1 MLNFLIRRF
10 LSFIPVLF
18 VCTVATFALMKMA
31 PGGPWDRDS
40 ESKPVP
46 PLVRKLLD
54 ERYGLNKPAW
64 RQYVGYMLGDFDKDG
79 AFVCGA
85 LCGNLGPSYRQYGKN
100 VEEVL
105 FGAPGPDRGFLDSK
119 FGHSLRLGVMALML
133 ALAVG
138 VPAGVL
144 AALKQGSVVDHVIT
158 LLTNIGVA
166 VPNFVLAFFAIVVL
180 AVGLKL
186 MPVVQRS
193 WDGVVP
199 WLLPALI
206 FGFGMLAT
214 TSRLMRG
221 ALIEVM
227 RLDYIRTARAKGA
240 REGSVIW
247 RHMLRNA
254 LIPVATTLGPAFAG
268 LITGSLV
275 IETIF
280 GVPGTGRDFILS
292 IGNRDYSMIMGTTL
306 IFIVLILLS
315 NLSVDLL
322 YGFIDPRIRVD

>member
-1 MLNFLIRRF
+1 MLNFLIRRI

-18 VCTVATFALMKMA
+18 VCTAATFVLMKMA

-46 PLVRKLLD
+46 PLVKKMLD

-100 VEEVL
+100 VEDVL
-105 FGAPGPDRGFLDSK
+105 FGAPSPDRGFLDSK
-119 FGHSLRLGVMALML
+119 FGHSLRLGML
-133 ALAVG
+133 ALLLAMAVG

-144 AALKQGSVVDHVIT
+144 AALKQGSTVDHAIT

-193 WDGVVP
+193 WDGIVP
-199 WLLPALI
+199 WLLPSLI
-206 FGFGMLAT
+206 FGFGTLAA

-227 RLDYIRTARAKGA
+227 RLDYVRTARAKGA
-240 REGSVIW
+240 HERSVIW